1 VTINVSG
8 ISGKQLLIFCCL
20 ALSCACTNESS
31 HSNGEWSVYR
41 GDKSGTAHSS
51 LSHIDT
57 TNVQQLKVAWT
68 YHTGDSEE
76 RIPIQCNPIIVNG
89 KMYVTSPKLKV
100 IALDPATGKELWK
113 FDPFKD
119 TVASGTNRGVTYWE
133 NGNEKRILMTA
144 GPYLHCLNAE
154 NGTPVENFGSSG
166 KVDLRAGL
174 DRDPATLFV
183 TATTPGII
191 YGDIIIQG
199 TMVGEGY
206 DAAPGFVRAYNVR
219 NGETVWTFRTIPQPG
234 EAGYE
239 TWLEDS
245 YKKVGGANSWAG
257 MALDEERGIVYVPTG
272 SAAFDF
278 YGANRKGNNL
288 YANCLLALDAAT
300 GKLKWYRQLVHHDL
314 WDYDIPAPPN
324 LVTVTHEGKQVDA
337 VAQVTKMGFV
347 FLFDRETGVPLFAI
361 EERPVPQSELPGE
374 TTSLTQPTPVK
385 PPAIV
390 RQNFSES
397 EITDISTEA
406 NASVREKIKGARM
419 GSIFTPPST
428 DGVVQF
434 PGTRGG
440 AEWGGAAFDS
450 ETGILYVNAN
460 EIPMFVRMKRL
471 ESSNENVSLADY
483 GQRLY
488 TVNNCTSCHGGDR
501 AGNVSFPSLLNLS
514 KRMNEAT
521 VSKLLSTGKGQMP
534 AFPNIQGKDKKALIA
549 FLLDQKEST
558 KTAASVN
565 AAKSDAD
572 VRYVHNGWTPLMD
585 ANNYPGVKPPWG
597 TLNAIDLNKGEIRW
611 KIPLGEYPELVEKGL
626 PPTGTQNL
634 GGSLVTSGG
643 LLFIAATRDEK
654 FRAFNKRTGKMLW
667 EHKLPAGGYATPA
680 TYVVDGKQ
688 YIVIAAGGGG
698 KVGSKSGDAYVAFV
712 LDQR

>member
-1 VTINVSG
+1 MN
-8 ISGKQLLIFCCL
+8 ISGVQGRQLFILCCL
-20 ALSCACTNESS
+20 VLWWACTNKSS
-31 HSNGEWSVYR
+31 HKDGEWSVYR
-41 GDKSGTAHSS
+41 GDKSGSAYSS
-51 LSHIDT
+51 LKHIDT
-57 TNVQQLKVAWT
+57 SNVSDLHVAWT

-133 NGNEKRILMTA
+133 DGNDRRILMAA
-144 GPYLHCLNAE
+144 GPYLYCLDAE
-154 NGTPVENFGSSG
+154 NGTPVQSFGAGG
-166 KVDLRAGL
+166 KIDLRNGL
-174 DRDPATLFV
+174 DRDPASLFV

-191 YGDIIIQG
+191 FKDIIIQG

-219 NGETVWTFRTIPQPG
+219 NGETAWTFRTIPKPG
-234 EAGYE
+234 EPGYE

-245 YKKVGGANSWAG
+245 YKNVGGANSWAG
-257 MALDEERGIVYVPTG
+257 MALDEERGIVFIPTG
-272 SAAFDF
+272 SPAFDF

-288 YANCLLALDAAT
+288 YGNCLLALDATT
-300 GKLKWYRQLVHHDL
+300 GQLKWYHQLVHHDL

-324 LVTVTHEGKQVDA
+324 LVTVMHEGKKVDA

-347 FLFDRETGVPLFAI
+347 FLFDRETGVPLFPI

-374 TTSLTQPTPVK
+374 ATSLTQPFPVK
-385 PPAIV
+385 PPAFV

-397 EITDISTEA
+397 EITDISPEA
-406 NASVREKIKGARM
+406 NAAIHDKIKGARM
-419 GSIFTPPST
+419 GSIYTPPHIN
-428 DGVVQF
+428 GVVQF

-440 AEWGGAAFDS
+440 AEWGGAAFDP
-450 ETGILYVNAN
+450 ETGLLYINAN

-471 ESSNENVSLADY
+471 ESGNEKTSLAEY
-483 GQRLY
+483 GQRIYSL
-488 TVNNCTSCHGGDR
+488 NNCTSCHGGDR

-514 KRMNEAT
+514 KRMNEAA
-521 VSKLLSTGKGQMP
+521 VAKLLSTGKGQMP
-534 AFPNIQGKDKKALIA
+534 AFPNIQQKDKEALIA
-549 FLLDQKEST
+549 FLLDRK
-558 KTAASVN
+558 ASNQVTTN
-565 AAKSDAD
+565 HGSENSDAE

-585 ANNYPGVKPPWG
+585 ADNYPGVKPPWG
-597 TLNAIDLNKGEIRW
+597 TLNAIDLNRGEIRW
-611 KIPLGEYPELVEKGL
+611 KIPLGEYPELIKKGL

-634 GGSLVTSGG
+634 GGSLVTAGG

-654 FRAFNKRTGKMLW
+654 FRAFNKTSGKMLW
-667 EHKLPAGGYATPA
+667 EYKLPAGGYATPA
-680 TYVVDGKQ
+680 TYVVGKKQ

-698 KVGSKSGDAYVAFV
+698 KVGSKSGDAYVAFT
-712 LDQR
+712 LDER

>member
-1 VTINVSG
+1 MFILS
-8 ISGKQLLIFCCL
+8 CL
-20 ALSCACTNESS
+20 AFSYACTNESS
-31 HSNGEWSVYR
+31 HNDGAWTVYR
-41 GDKSGTAHSS
+41 GDKSGTAYSS
-51 LSHIDT
+51 LRHIDT
-57 TNVQQLKVAWT
+57 SNVRELQVAWT
-68 YHTGDSEE
+68 YNTGDSEE
-76 RIPIQCNPIIVNG
+76 RIPIQCNPIVVNG

-100 IALDPATGKELWK
+100 IALDPSTGKELWK

-133 NGNEKRILMTA
+133 NGNDKRILMPA
-144 GPYLHCLNAE
+144 GPYLYCLNAD
-154 NGTPVENFGSSG
+154 NGTLIESFGAGG
-166 KVDLRAGL
+166 KIDLRNGL

-183 TATTPGII
+183 TASTPGII
-191 YGDIIIQG
+191 YRDIIIQG

-219 NGETVWTFRTIPQPG
+219 NGETVWTFRTIPRPG
-234 EAGYE
+234 EPGYE

-272 SAAFDF
+272 SPAFDF

-288 YANCLLALDAAT
+288 YGNCLLALDAAT
-300 GKLKWYRQLVHHDL
+300 GQLKWHQQLVHHDL

-324 LVTVTHEGKQVDA
+324 LVTVMHEGKKVDA

-347 FLFDRETGVPLFAI
+347 FLFDRETGVPLFHV

-374 TTSLTQPTPVK
+374 TTSLTQPVPVK
-385 PPAIV
+385 PPPFV
-390 RQNFSES
+390 RQNFSET
-397 EITDISTEA
+397 EITNISPEA

-419 GSIFTPPST
+419 GSIFTPPHT

-440 AEWGGAAFDS
+440 AEWGGAAFDL

-460 EIPMFVRMKRL
+460 EIPMYVRMKRL
-471 ESSNENVSLADY
+471 EDNKKNLPLADY

-488 TVNNCTSCHGGDR
+488 AVNNCTSCHGADR
-501 AGNVSFPSLLNLS
+501 AGNVSFPSLLALS
-514 KRMNEAT
+514 KRINEAT

-534 AFPNIQGKDKKALIA
+534 AFPNIQGKDKEALIA
-549 FLLDQKEST
+549 FLLDRKESS
-558 KTAASVN
+558 KVIASPDS
-565 AAKSDAD
+565 AKDEVE

-597 TLNAIDLNKGEIRW
+597 TLNAIDLNKGEMRW
-611 KIPLGEYPELVEKGL
+611 KIPLGEYPELTEKGI

-634 GGSLVTSGG
+634 GGSMVTAGG

-654 FRAFNKRTGKMLW
+654 FRAFNKTSGEMLW
-667 EHKLPAGGYATPA
+667 EYKLPAGGYATPS
-680 TYVVDGKQ
+680 TYVVGNKQ

-712 LDQR
+712 LKQ